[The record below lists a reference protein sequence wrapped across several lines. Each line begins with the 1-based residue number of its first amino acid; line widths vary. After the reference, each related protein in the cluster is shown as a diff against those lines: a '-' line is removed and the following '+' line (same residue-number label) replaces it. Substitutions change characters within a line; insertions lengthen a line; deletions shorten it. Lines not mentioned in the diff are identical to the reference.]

1 HELEESSMR
10 TFARMLAMFVALSPM
25 VPAAALAAGALTSV
39 EGMTSTVF
47 QHRQSSFSG
56 IGLRVQVHPAQLI
69 EGVTLMPT
77 LEYWRNTSNISSFG
91 IESTRRDAALGVDA
105 RYDFPRQ
112 GFRPYVG
119 AGMALHFLSNRVD
132 APSLGLNDATD
143 SMIKGGLTALGDV
156 NFGIA
161 GKLSNLIELKY
172 HHVPKQ
178 SQLKI
183 NWGLS
188 YGL

>member
-1 HELEESSMR
+1 MR
-10 TFARMLAMFVALSPM
+10 TFARTLAILVALS
-25 VPAAALAAGALTSV
+25 VTLPAAAFCAGAISSV

-56 IGLRVQVHPAQLI
+56 IGLRVQIHPAQLI
-69 EGVTLMPT
+69 ESVTLMPT

-91 IESTRRDAALGVDA
+91 IESTRRDATLGIDA
-105 RYDFPRQ
+105 RYDFPHQ
-112 GFRPYVG
+112 GLRPYMG
-119 AGMALHFLSNRVD
+119 AGMALHFMSNRVD
-132 APSLGLNDATD
+132 APSLGLNDATN
-143 SMIKGGLTALGDV
+143 SLIKGGLTLLGGV
-156 NFGIA
+156 TFGIT

-172 HHVPKQ
+172 HHVPDQ

>member
-1 HELEESSMR
+1 MR
-10 TFARMLAMFVALSPM
+10 TFARMLATLVALSLS
-25 VPAAALAAGALTSV
+25 VPAAALAAGAITSV
-39 EGMTSTVF
+39 EGMTSTIF
-47 QHRQSSFSG
+47 QHGQSSFSG
-56 IGLRVQVHPAQLI
+56 IGLRVQVHPTQLI
-69 EGVTLMPT
+69 QNVTLMPT

-91 IESTRRDAALGVDA
+91 IESTRKDATMGVDA
-105 RYDFPRQ
+105 RYDFPHQ
-112 GFRPYVG
+112 GLRPYVG
-119 AGMALHFLSNRVD
+119 AGIALHFLSNRVD

-143 SMIKGGLTALGDV
+143 STIKGGLSLLGGV
-156 NFGIA
+156 TFGIA

-172 HHVPKQ
+172 HHVPDQ